1 MYSFYNWLLSLDFM
15 LERASH
21 VVYRV
26 PENSFLLHY
35 VNVPHSFI
43 PLKLCCKEKYLQI
56 LLGMCVFVC
65 VGGGRSGIDTH
76 ISDWLMPRMARL

>member
-1 MYSFYNWLLSLDFM
+1 MYSFYDWLLSLDFM
-15 LERASH
+15 LERDRH

-43 PLKLCCKEKYLQI
+43 LLKLCCKEKYLQI
-56 LLGMCVFVC
+56 LLGMRVC
-65 VGGGRSGIDTH
+65 VCGGGRSGIDSH
-76 ISDWLMPRMARL
+76 ISDWLMPRTARL